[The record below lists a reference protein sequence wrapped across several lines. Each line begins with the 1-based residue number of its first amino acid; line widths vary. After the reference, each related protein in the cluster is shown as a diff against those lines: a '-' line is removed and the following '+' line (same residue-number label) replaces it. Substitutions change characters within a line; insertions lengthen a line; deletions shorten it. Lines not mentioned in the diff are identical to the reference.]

1 MPRGNKAFSERRFL
15 FLLKTGREGE
25 EKREQRRRDRR
36 EGGGKRNKIERNPE
50 NIGRGRRGKKKR
62 GKTHREKEGGGEEK
76 AQQQIRHF
84 VNFIGLKGS

>member
-25 EKREQRRRDRR
+25 EKREQRRR
-36 EGGGKRNKIERNPE
+36 GGKRNKIERNPE
-50 NIGRGRRGKKKR
+50 NIGR